1 MSIIEHLKALTKQTN
16 KLTQIRIHFIFLKKT
31 SFIQKLVFSSNE
43 IKPLNLIKV
52 NQKYAVGVSLQLL
65 QKDYYKIVMG

>member
-31 SFIQKLVFSSNE
+31 SFIQKLVFSSKE

-65 QKDYYKIVMG
+65 QKDYFKIVMG

>member
-31 SFIQKLVFSSNE
+31 SFIQKLVFSSKE

-52 NQKYAVGVSLQLL
+52 NKKYAVGVSLQLL

>member
-16 KLTQIRIHFIFLKKT
+16 KLTQIRIHFTFLKKT
-31 SFIQKLVFSSNE
+31 SFIQKLVFSSKE

>member
-31 SFIQKLVFSSNE
+31 SFIQKLGFSSKE
-43 IKPLNLIKV
+43 IKPLNLFKV

>member
-31 SFIQKLVFSSNE
+31 SFIQKLVFSSKE

-52 NQKYAVGVSLQLL
+52 NKKYAVGVSLQLL
-65 QKDYYKIVMG
+65 QKDYHKIVMG

>member
-31 SFIQKLVFSSNE
+31 SFIQKLVFSSKE
-43 IKPLNLIKV
+43 IKPLNLFKV

>member
-31 SFIQKLVFSSNE
+31 SFIQKLVFSSKE

>member
-31 SFIQKLVFSSNE
+31 SFIQKLVFSSKE

-65 QKDYYKIVMG
+65 QKEYYKIVMG